1 MEVKDKVSQLTV
13 EVVVGR
19 WFLGIEV
26 VEGNVGAE
34 EGDGIFDGGG
44 VSNDGSRCQDIG
56 EGGGFEE

>member
-1 MEVKDKVSQLTV
+1 MSQLMV

-19 WFLGIEV
+19 RFLGIEV
-26 VEGNVGAE
+26 VEGNIGAE

-44 VSNDGSRCQDIG
+44 VSNNGSRCQDIG